1 MLAHQLNRQAPEALV
16 EYAHEHLNALL
27 RDISEVEFTM
37 LCSTDGFEL
46 SSASKKK
53 IENAGKLAAVSSSI
67 LAMVQAFM
75 GEINLEGCQSLTLD
89 ANNGKVVLTAIP
101 NAKYPMV
108 LVVLTSKH
116 VLLGQLLYSI
126 KKIVEAITKKTEIIN
141 HG

>member
-1 MLAHQLNRQAPEALV
+1 MLAHQLNRQAPASLV
-16 EYAHEHLNALL
+16 EYAHTHLDALL
-27 RDISEVEFTM
+27 REVSEVEFTM

-46 SSASKKK
+46 SSASKKH
-53 IENAGKLAAVSSSI
+53 IANPGKLAAVSSSI

-75 GEINLEGCQSLTLD
+75 GEINLDGCQSLTLD

-101 NAKYPMV
+101 DDKYPMV

-126 KKIVEAITKKTEIIN
+126 KKITEEISKKTERIN
-141 HG
+141 HC

>member
-53 IENAGKLAAVSSSI
+53 IKNAGKLAAVSSSI

>member
-126 KKIVEAITKKTEIIN
+126 KKIAEAITQKTEIIN

>member
-75 GEINLEGCQSLTLD
+75 GEINLEGCQ
-89 ANNGKVVLTAIP
+89 A
-101 NAKYPMV
+101 
-108 LVVLTSKH
+108 
-116 VLLGQLLYSI
+116 
-126 KKIVEAITKKTEIIN
+126 
-141 HG
+141 

>member
-16 EYAHEHLNALL
+16 EYAHGHLHALL

-46 SSASKKK
+46 SSASKKH

-75 GEINLEGCQSLTLD
+75 GEMNLEGCQSLTLD

-108 LVVLTSKH
+108 LVVLTSKN

-126 KKIVEAITKKTEIIN
+126 KKIVEAISQKTEIIT
-141 HG
+141 HC

>member
-89 ANNGKVVLTAIP
+89 ANNGKVVLMAIP